1 MIEISGFAEAREK
14 DYYLSTLWKLV
25 TCCVAAPPPPRYP
38 LVAAGTPLPPEPGR
52 TTALDDRNSEWV
64 PTLAQSSNPFP
75 KSLQWRHL
83 SDIFW

>member
-38 LVAAGTPLPPEPGR
+38 LVAAGTPLPHTR
-52 TTALDDRNSEWV
+52 AR
-64 PTLAQSSNPFP
+64 SNNCVVG
-75 KSLQWRHL
+75 
-83 SDIFW
+83 

>member
-1 MIEISGFAEAREK
+1 MIEISGFAEARERIIICQH
-14 DYYLSTLWKLV
+14 YCGNWLLAALNPEPPST
-25 TCCVAAPPPPRYP
+25 RRHP
-38 LVAAGTPLPPEPGR
+38 LPGR
-52 TTALDDRNSEWV
+52 TTSLDDRSSEWV